1 MIGECSGTDPR
12 DIYQIS
18 TVRIHFV
25 GAAEKTSIQ
34 DKAYRHIL
42 IDLLAD
48 GPLVVWVA
56 SGAIVALQDIL
67 PFQLEK

>member
-25 GAAEKTSIQ
+25 VGSRKDIYSEDKT
-34 DKAYRHIL
+34 YRHIL

-48 GPLVVWVA
+48 GPLVNWVA
-56 SGAIVALQDIL
+56 SGAIVAL
-67 PFQLEK
+67 